1 MIAPLREIGMI
12 EDEFQGETINFS
24 GEQYAEMGIHDP
36 KDGPEGPESGF
47 QVGPGT
53 SEADRVWGRRLGDSF
68 RSTLPGGCP
77 DHLPKAPD
85 RRTITSDPPG
95 ISHRGTPGS
104 HRSANQVSCGQRVFS
119 PRPSVPDG
127 RQPGESPGRVARRH
141 PRSHSSPH
149 FRRAF
154 AERRCGRPSPDTGSA
169 P

>member
-1 MIAPLREIGMI
+1 MIDPLREIGMI
-12 EDEFQGETINFS
+12 ENEFQGETINFS
-24 GEQYAEMGIHDP
+24 GAQYAEMGIHDP
-36 KDGPEGPESGF
+36 EDGPESPESGL

-53 SEADRVWGRRLGDSF
+53 SEAGRVWGRRLVDSF
-68 RSTLPGGCP
+68 RSTLPGECP
-77 DHLPKAPD
+77 DHLSKAPG

-104 HRSANQVSCGQRVFS
+104 QHSANQVSCGQRVFS

-127 RQPGESPGRVARRH
+127 RQPGESRGRVARHH
-141 PRSHSSPH
+141 PRSRSSPH